1 MSFRAIVLGSGTIL
15 PSASRRSTSI
25 FVEAGDTRMLLD
37 CGPGSLD
44 ALEEFALS
52 WRSIELILLTHYH
65 PDHTLDIGRLLAA
78 TNADTDGSSL
88 SRIKVCGP
96 SGLQAFLERW
106 QALFPS
112 MVPKRDYLEIHEI
125 DAGRIECIDETV
137 YACRT
142 SHGSFLSLAYCVERN
157 GKRLVYTGDTGWSD
171 DLAVFAREA
180 DLLIAECS
188 FPDASSVAGHLTPST
203 AGRLAALA
211 RARRLVLVHLYPVHE
226 SEDPASKVG
235 KFFTGPVE
243 TAYDGLEI
251 VLEY

>member
-15 PSASRRSTSI
+15 PSAGRRSTSI

-52 WRSIELILLTHYH
+52 WRSIEVILLTHYH
-65 PDHTLDIGRLLAA
+65 PDHALDIGRLLAA
-78 TNADTDGSSL
+78 RNADTDKSSR

-96 SGLQAFLERW
+96 SGLQAFIERW

-112 MVPKRDYLEIHEI
+112 MVPKQDYLEIHEI
-125 DAGRIECIDETV
+125 DAGRIECIDEAV

-142 SHGSFLSLAYCVERN
+142 AHGSSPSLAYYVERN

-171 DLAVFAREA
+171 ELVVFAREA
-180 DLLIAECS
+180 DLLLAECS
-188 FPDASSVAGHLTPST
+188 FPDSSGIAGHLTPST
-203 AGRLAALA
+203 VGKLAARA
-211 RARRLVLVHLYPVHE
+211 GARRLILVHLYPVHG
-226 SEDPASKVG
+226 SENPASRAS
-235 KFFTGPVE
+235 KFFTGPIE